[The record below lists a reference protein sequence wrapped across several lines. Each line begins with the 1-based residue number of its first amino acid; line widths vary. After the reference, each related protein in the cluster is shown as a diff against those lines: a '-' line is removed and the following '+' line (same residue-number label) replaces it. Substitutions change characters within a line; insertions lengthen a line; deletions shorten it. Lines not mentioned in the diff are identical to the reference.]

1 MQDAWRSYLALA
13 MGLTEAPRKKAQET
27 ARRLVGAGGA
37 TAVQF
42 QTLAEEIVSTGAAN
56 RGALTK
62 LVRFEVE
69 RALGAVGL
77 ATADEVSDLTRRVYE
92 LERQL
97 REVRTGG
104 PAALGAGGAET
115 GTDTGPVLA
124 SGTAAGPT
132 VQPTTTVPAATGKA
146 PSVGATSPPT
156 PAKKT
161 VAKKAVAKKAVAK
174 KPVAR
179 KSVAVRPS
187 TEMSPAPRPA
197 KRTPRKQQPGG
208 PA

>member
-62 LVRFEVE
+62 LVRIEVE